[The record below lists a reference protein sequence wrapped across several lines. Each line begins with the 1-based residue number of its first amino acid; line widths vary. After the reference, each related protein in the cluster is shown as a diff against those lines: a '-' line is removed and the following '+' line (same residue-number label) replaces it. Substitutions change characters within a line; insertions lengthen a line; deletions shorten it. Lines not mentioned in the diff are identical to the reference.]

1 MPLPAARA
9 LHLTRAQRTELAKI
23 AAHPG
28 TPQAIALR
36 CRVVL
41 GATEGIANN
50 ELARRLST
58 SLPTIL
64 LWRRRFEERGL
75 PGIVQDNPRP
85 GRPRSISPD
94 KGAATMQAIRRGKP
108 KGAARGS
115 VPGMA
120 RYQNVKSATRP
131 ETAGNQLPVAV
142 GLCTSSSTRNIE
154 LRHIRYF
161 LRAAE
166 LLHFTRAAES
176 LHISQPTLSIHIQQL
191 EEEFDSPLFDRSHQ
205 LRLTETGQVLL
216 GHARNVIRELE
227 TAREEIADFQG
238 LLRGTLRIG
247 AAQLF
252 SKRLVPAILA
262 GYNKA
267 YPNIGLTVQ
276 FGTSSEIEQNILARS
291 IDVGLAL
298 LPPES
303 REIEYETLI
312 SDEMVVVVSPRHPL
326 AQKSDLSKAE
336 LSGLSLVIQNIGNST
351 RRLIDVYF
359 ARENISP
366 KIMLQINDT
375 PALFAMVENGRAGAI
390 VSRRLAENTSLHRIS
405 LPGRRIV
412 RTAGILKLRNVRLS
426 AAATE
431 FVKLAK
437 AHFSDSAFA

>member
-1 MPLPAARA
+1 MPLSAARA
-9 LHLTRAQRTELAKI
+9 LRLTRTQRGELARI

-41 GATEGIANN
+41 GAAEGIANN

-58 SLPTIL
+58 SLPTVL

-85 GRPRSISPD
+85 GRPRCILPH
-94 KGAATMQAIRRGKP
+94 KEAAIVEVIRGGKP
-108 KGAARGS
+108 KDATHGS
-115 VPGMA
+115 VPGIVGH
-120 RYQNVKSATRP
+120 QSIKSATGL
-131 ETAGNQLPVAV
+131 ETAGNQLPVSV

-176 LHISQPTLSIHIQQL
+176 LYISQPTLSIHIQQL
-191 EEEFDSPLFDRSHQ
+191 EEEFDAPLFDRSRQ
-205 LRLTETGQVLL
+205 LRLTETGEVLL

-227 TAREEIADFQG
+227 LAREEIADFQG

-247 AAQLF
+247 SAQLF
-252 SKRLVPAILA
+252 SKKLVPVVLA
-262 GYNKA
+262 DYNKA

-276 FGTSSEIEQNILARS
+276 FGSSSEIEQNILARI
-291 IDVGLAL
+291 IDIGLAL

-303 REIEYETLI
+303 HEIEYETLI
-312 SDEMVVVVSPRHPL
+312 SDEMVVVVSHKHPL
-326 AQKSDLSKAE
+326 AQKSELSKAE
-336 LSGLSLVIQNIGNST
+336 LSGLALVIQNIGNST

-359 ARENISP
+359 AKENISP

-375 PALFAMVENGRAGAI
+375 PALFAMVESGRAGAI
-390 VSRRLAENTSLHRIS
+390 VSRRLAASTSLRLIS

>member
-1 MPLPAARA
+1 
-9 LHLTRAQRTELAKI
+9 
-23 AAHPG
+23 
-28 TPQAIALR
+28 
-36 CRVVL
+36 L
-41 GATEGIANN
+41 GAAEGIANN

-58 SLPTIL
+58 SLPTVL
-64 LWRRRFEERGL
+64 LWRRRFEEQGL

-85 GRPRSISPD
+85 GRPRSIPPD
-94 KGAATMQAIRRGKP
+94 KGAAIIEAIRSGKP
-108 KGAARGS
+108 KGTTHGS
-115 VPGMA
+115 VPGGIA
-120 RYQNVKSATRP
+120 RHRSVKPATSQ
-131 ETAGNQLPVAV
+131 ETAGTQLPVAV

-191 EEEFDSPLFDRSHQ
+191 EEEFDSPLFDRSRQ

-238 LLRGTLRIG
+238 LLKGTLRIG

-312 SDEMVVVVSPRHPL
+312 SDEMVVVVSHRHPL
-326 AQKSDLSKAE
+326 AQKSELSKAE
-336 LSGLSLVIQNIGNST
+336 LSSLSLVIQNIGNST

-359 ARENISP
+359 ARQNISP

-390 VSRRLAENTSLHRIS
+390 VSRRLAESTPLHLIS

-412 RTAGILKLRNVRLS
+412 RTAGILRLRNVRLS